1 MLLRSAYRGIHENP
15 TQVFGTGVGE
25 GLDPGNDDMF
35 DDVAERNGCVAQIS
49 IGSRREACGKHKAPE
64 PTTFT
69 TRKFGEMAASVDVTL
84 MEAADDGNNLVDFLG
99 EKSFIKF
106 LTEFQVFTKQL
117 GAIKELHDHTFLNEL
132 HGETVRPLLSLSVS
146 PSHSCPSHDSLPSRS
161 ARGLLVRVGRLG
173 ARQVG
178 RRQRIPAESPRLRQH
193 GVQPLNE
200 APPR

>member
-49 IGSRREACGKHKAPE
+49 IGSRREACGKHKALE

-84 MEAADDGNNLVDFLG
+84 MEAADDGNNLVEFPG
-99 EKSFIKF
+99 EKNFTKF
-106 LTEFQVFTKQL
+106 LTEFQVFTWWFSSLFQNRQL
-117 GAIKELHDHTFLNEL
+117 NFPYFQNIDFIDPQFDLDLFGAAQAHRSRPSTRKVR
-132 HGETVRPLLSLSVS
+132 GEA
-146 PSHSCPSHDSLPSRS
+146 SR
-161 ARGLLVRVGRLG
+161 A
-173 ARQVG
+173 A
-178 RRQRIPAESPRLRQH
+178 
-193 GVQPLNE
+193 
-200 APPR
+200 